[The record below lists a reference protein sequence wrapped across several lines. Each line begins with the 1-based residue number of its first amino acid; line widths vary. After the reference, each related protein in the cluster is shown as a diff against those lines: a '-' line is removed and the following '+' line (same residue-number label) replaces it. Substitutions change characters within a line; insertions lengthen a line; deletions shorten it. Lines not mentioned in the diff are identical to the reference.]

1 MLACLVT
8 TNPQVILSSL
18 HPPQKIGKAT
28 KNTSFLQPDCKI
40 TVFLEAFPI
49 DGRDL
54 HMLMI
59 RTFRDVGMGTLLHV
73 GFIRVALS
81 CVSLFELH

>member
-8 TNPQVILSSL
+8 TNPQVILSL
-18 HPPQKIGKAT
+18 HPPQKIRKAT
-28 KNTSFLQPDCKI
+28 KNTSFFWPDRKI
-40 TVFLEAFPI
+40 IVFLEAFPI

-59 RTFRDVGMGTLLHV
+59 KTFRDVGVGTLLHV